1 MKLRSIALA
10 ALFALT
16 ASAAAAMP
24 VLKSEVTVTGPIVT
38 VGDMFEDAGSFA
50 ETAIFRSPAP
60 GTTGT
65 VSLDAVAQAA
75 ILAGLGDYD
84 ASNVLRVRVA
94 RSASFVDAA
103 VLTGF
108 ITEDLRTR
116 GIVHDGIEV
125 DARFD
130 VPDISFSADAV
141 ELPVKLL
148 DLRYTPANGAF
159 AARFM
164 IAGTDQPVDVTGRVE
179 FMVEAPHLMGSKPA
193 GTILTSDDVE
203 MRLIPL
209 RQAEGS
215 GAATLDQLVGKQLM
229 RQSRAGMLLRA
240 ADVTEPRVVER
251 NAVVTVILHHGPMTL
266 TVKGQALNGAAVG
279 QPVQVLNSVSRKV
292 LFGTA
297 MPNGTVSMTSNS
309 TFTVA
314 GL

>member
-1 MKLRSIALA
+1 
-10 ALFALT
+10 
-16 ASAAAAMP
+16 
-24 VLKSEVTVTGPIVT
+24 
-38 VGDMFEDAGSFA
+38 
-50 ETAIFRSPAP
+50 
-60 GTTGT
+60 
-65 VSLDAVAQAA
+65 
-75 ILAGLGDYD
+75 
-84 ASNVLRVRVA
+84 
-94 RSASFVDAA
+94 
-103 VLTGF
+103 
-108 ITEDLRTR
+108 
-116 GIVHDGIEV
+116 VHDGIEV

-215 GAATLDQLVGKQLM
+215 GAATLDQLVGKQLT